1 MRERKRTGNDGGR
14 KEGIE
19 RSCAHT
25 FTAASATSL
34 VPSPSDGCA
43 ACAPR
48 TAGRRECVCVLECEC
63 VCVPFVRLRN
73 LYETSPHPP
82 SLVSLSYRLRILS
95 PPPLR
100 ARAFASHSQREIHT
114 CAHVRLHHSL
124 SQVRAVFVRWARADR
139 QQGSSTHETR
149 CVACPQYR
157 ARDPQVRS
165 AGVPLPARGLSIG
178 CALQAAPRRCRSMV
192 QKSERR
198 RPTVQSSQRRSTR
211 VGRCRPVAWP
221 RQALSYSDVS
231 RTRERAHG
239 RADEQIALES

>member
-1 MRERKRTGNDGGR
+1 M
-14 KEGIE
+14 
-19 RSCAHT
+19 
-25 FTAASATSL
+25 TAADSTQGSNG
-34 VPSPSDGCA
+34 S
-43 ACAPR
+43 
-48 TAGRRECVCVLECEC
+48 GRRGRGAQGDRCVL
-63 VCVPFVRLRN
+63 LGAHN
-73 LYETSPHPP
+73 
-82 SLVSLSYRLRILS
+82 
-95 PPPLR
+95 R
-100 ARAFASHSQREIHT
+100 ARADRQQGSSTHET
-114 CAHVRLHHSL
+114 
-124 SQVRAVFVRWARADR
+124 RWARADR

-192 QKSERR
+192 QRSERR

>member
-124 SQVRAVFVRWARADR
+124 SQVRAVFVVRVRSLLPQNISERHPILRKNARAR
-139 QQGSSTHETR
+139 MYVCITLSLTPLSSLAPPPPPNQPPYPSCSETR
-149 CVACPQYR
+149 E
-157 ARDPQVRS
+157 
-165 AGVPLPARGLSIG
+165 GGWG
-178 CALQAAPRRCRSMV
+178 EV
-192 QKSERR
+192 QE
-198 RPTVQSSQRRSTR
+198 
-211 VGRCRPVAWP
+211 G
-221 RQALSYSDVS
+221 
-231 RTRERAHG
+231 
-239 RADEQIALES
+239 